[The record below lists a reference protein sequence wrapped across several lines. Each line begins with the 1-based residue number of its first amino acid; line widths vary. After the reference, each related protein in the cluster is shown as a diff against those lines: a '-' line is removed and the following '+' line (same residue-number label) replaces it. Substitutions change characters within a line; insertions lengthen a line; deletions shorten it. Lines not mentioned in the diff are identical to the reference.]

1 MKIAQVA
8 PLTESVPPRL
18 YGGTER
24 VVSYLTEELTRQ
36 GHEVTLYASGDS
48 VTSARLRPVC
58 DRSLRLNTVPG
69 DYLVHHT
76 LLIQQV
82 FNEAYLYDIIH
93 FHIDFIHFP
102 LSRLYRT
109 PQLTTLHGRL
119 DIPDL
124 QKIYREFR
132 EMPVVSISHA
142 QRRPLPGAN
151 WLATVYNGIP
161 DHIYTFHPKAEN
173 YFAFLGRISPE
184 KGIEEAIRI
193 ALLAG
198 IELRIAA
205 KVDPV
210 DKLYFK
216 EVIKPKLKEPLINY
230 IGEINEQEK
239 NNFLGNARA
248 LLFPINWPEPF
259 GLVMIEAMAC
269 GTPIVAYRRGSVPE
283 IMQNGVSGFIAENAR
298 EAVEAIHNIDAIS
311 RSDCRNVFERRF
323 SSAKMAEKYVHVYQR
338 LCNKNQNI
346 EEPLWNREVNHGRR
360 YSDQRQMV
368 YFSNIVKGG

>member
-1 MKIAQVA
+1 MRIAQVA
-8 PLTESVPPRL
+8 PLTESVPPRM

-36 GHEVTLYASGDS
+36 GHDVTLYASGDS
-48 VTSARLRPVC
+48 ITSARLRAVC
-58 DRSLRLNTVPG
+58 ERSLRLNTIPG

-82 FNEAYLYDIIH
+82 FNEAHLYDILH

-102 LSRLYRT
+102 LSRLCRT

-124 QKIYREFR
+124 QKIYREFC

-142 QRRPLPGAN
+142 QRFPLPGAN
-151 WLATVYNGIP
+151 WRATVYNGIS
-161 DHIYTFHPKAEN
+161 DQVCTFHPRAEN
-173 YFAFLGRISPE
+173 YLAFLGRISPE
-184 KGIEEAIRI
+184 KGIEDAIRI

-198 IELRIAA
+198 LELRIAA

-210 DKLYFK
+210 DKHYFN
-216 EVIKPKLKEPLINY
+216 EVIKPLLKEPLITY

-239 NNFLGNARA
+239 NDFLGNARA

-283 IMQNGVSGFIAENAR
+283 VMRHGVTGFIVEDVR
-298 EAVEAIHNIDAIS
+298 GAVEAVHNIDSIS
-311 RSDCRNVFERRF
+311 RSECRNFFERRF

-338 LCNKNQNI
+338 LCNRTENI
-346 EEPLWNREVNHGRR
+346 EEPLWKREVNYARR

-368 YFSNIVKGG
+368 YSGNIVKGG